1 MRRGSRLLC
10 IGIAACMMCG
20 CGILP
25 TEEEFDAAP
34 LVKEYSDENVGKYT
48 VTRGDM
54 IQSESIAV
62 RYEGT
67 KKSDVYGTDDGIRIK
82 KLCVSKGQHVK
93 KGDVLLQEYLEDEE
107 ESLKTS
113 KRQVSTLTLQIS
125 QAKQMRQ
132 RELEQLNH
140 TGGSKEEK
148 ENVKTQYDAQIKNCR
163 SSLEL
168 AKLDIQSLEETIRE
182 ASLKAP
188 ISGTVT
194 FVEKSLEGGY
204 ANQENLLVTI
214 RAAKKNRFSC
224 KTEYTSRF
232 SQGSEVTVTVM
243 GQQYKTTVKKGKGKQ
258 IYFVPKQELALKN
271 AVTGTVDLVLKEKK
285 NVLYVPS
292 ALVFDMGSK
301 KVVYIEGKEGV
312 KETREVTTGEQI
324 QNEIEITGGLVMGLL
339 ILSLMGLSGCGRQES
354 TANVPKLKDPVGVD
368 VDTAKVKKMNL
379 SSVNSYSG
387 EVVPDMV
394 GAYFANSGQAGAVKV
409 EIGDKVKKGQ
419 LLATLTGSESTVK
432 DLQKELKSQIAEN
445 AETNTSSQ
453 SKIEQLNIE
462 LKSVQ
467 KQKKQAQNAKD
478 KKNLGKQIVQK
489 QEEIK
494 TERLRLKLQKQT
506 QKQYIGELKS
516 DIANAKKTSKLNR
529 LYSPLNGEVIA
540 KNLAPGDF
548 VTGGVS
554 VITIADMDK
563 TQIRTE
569 YIGSSVLDRASGYQA
584 VINGKKYK
592 VTAQE
597 QDVSQMDVE
606 MGNLPTSTYFGYEK
620 DANVSVGDSV
630 TLEFYNNATEDALVV
645 PSNAVFKAKGEH
657 YVDAKKKVKVTLGTK
672 TDAYT
677 QITSGLKEG
686 DVVYVQD

>member
-1 MRRGSRLLC
+1 MNC
-10 IGIAACMMCG
+10 K
-20 CGILP
+20 
-25 TEEEFDAAP
+25 
-34 LVKEYSDENVGKYT
+34 VQKYR
-48 VTRGDM
+48 V
-54 IQSESIAV
+54 
-62 RYEGT
+62 
-67 KKSDVYGTDDGIRIK
+67 
-82 KLCVSKGQHVK
+82 
-93 KGDVLLQEYLEDEE
+93 
-107 ESLKTS
+107 
-113 KRQVSTLTLQIS
+113 
-125 QAKQMRQ
+125 
-132 RELEQLNH
+132 
-140 TGGSKEEK
+140 
-148 ENVKTQYDAQIKNCR
+148 
-163 SSLEL
+163 
-168 AKLDIQSLEETIRE
+168 
-182 ASLKAP
+182 
-188 ISGTVT
+188 
-194 FVEKSLEGGY
+194 
-204 ANQENLLVTI
+204 
-214 RAAKKNRFSC
+214 
-224 KTEYTSRF
+224 
-232 SQGSEVTVTVM
+232 
-243 GQQYKTTVKKGKGKQ
+243 
-258 IYFVPKQELALKN
+258 
-271 AVTGTVDLVLKEKK
+271 
-285 NVLYVPS
+285 
-292 ALVFDMGSK
+292 
-301 KVVYIEGKEGV
+301 
-312 KETREVTTGEQI
+312 
-324 QNEIEITGGLVMGLL
+324 LVMGLL

-432 DLQKELKSQIAEN
+432 DLQKELQSQIAEN
-445 AETNTSSQ
+445 AETNASSQ

-462 LKSVQ
+462 LKAVQ
-467 KQKKQAQNAKD
+467 KQKKQAKNTKE
-478 KKNLGKQIVQK
+478 KNNLGKQIVQK

-494 TERLRLKLQKQT
+494 TERLRLNL
-506 QKQYIGELKS
+506 QKQYISELKS
-516 DIANAKKTSKLNR
+516 DIANAKKSSKLNR
-529 LYSPLNGEVIA
+529 LYSPVNGEVIA

-597 QDVSQMDVE
+597 QEVSQMDVE
-606 MGNLPTSTYFGYEK
+606 MGNLPTSTYFNYEK

-630 TLEFYNNATEDALVV
+630 TLEFYNNATDDALVV
-645 PSNAVFKAKGEH
+645 PSNAVFKAKSEH
-657 YVDAKKKVKVTLGTK
+657 YVYRMDGEAKKKVKVTLGTK